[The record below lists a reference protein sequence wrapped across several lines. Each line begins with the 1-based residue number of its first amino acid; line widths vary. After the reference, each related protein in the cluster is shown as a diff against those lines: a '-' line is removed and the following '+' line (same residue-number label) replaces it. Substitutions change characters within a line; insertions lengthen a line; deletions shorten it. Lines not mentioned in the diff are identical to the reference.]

1 MIEKIRVYTDGV
13 FDLFHTGHSNLF
25 KRIKNDLFEE
35 YTSENIYLIVGITND
50 LDTHSMKGITVMDEK
65 NRYAM
70 VSQCKYVDEI
80 IEGCPWKI
88 TKEFID
94 KYNIDWIARDD
105 SPYLIGS
112 ENGEDIYSYVKSIN
126 KFKKIDR
133 TENISSTDI
142 ISKIIRNYNH
152 YLVRNLKRGMSR
164 QELNLSIW
172 KAFQVMFSYRLKN
185 NEFITDFEK
194 KIDIIGDSISESFIK
209 KNREIN
215 DNFDEFVKSVN
226 QIKEKTSYKS
236 FTIGFIFGATGIYFL
251 NNINMFKNINLKI
264 LSCVD

>member
-1 MIEKIRVYTDGV
+1 MSSKKIRIYTDGV

-50 LDTHSMKGITVMDEK
+50 LDTHSKKGITVMDEK

-94 KYNIDWIARDD
+94 KYNIDWIARED

-112 ENGEDIYSYVKSIN
+112 ENGDDIYSYVKSIN
-126 KFKKIDR
+126 KFKHISR

-164 QELNLSIW
+164 QELNLSTW
-172 KAFQVMFSYRLKN
+172 QAFNIMFSYKLKSG
-185 NEFITDFEK
+185 EFITDIEK
-194 KIDIIGDSISESFIK
+194 KVDKISDSISDSFMK
-209 KNREIN
+209 KNQEIN
-215 DNFDEFVKSVN
+215 NNFDEFVNLINELKKKIS
-226 QIKEKTSYKS
+226 TKS
-236 FTIGFIFGATGIYFL
+236 FIIGTFFGATGIYFI

-264 LSCVD
+264 